1 VVAALEPAPEPV
13 PVPGTVYA
21 PTDFPDADVSQR
33 DLAALLA
40 QLGGG

>member
-1 VVAALEPAPEPV
+1 V
-13 PVPGTVYA
+13 PVAGLYA